1 MDYIFFV
8 HYFSASRMERYLLAS
23 GNDEKKAIEL
33 YRANLQVSKAFHP
46 LIGIFEVIL
55 RNRLNDILGDHF
67 ADANWILNQRAGF
80 MVDPALRYRYK
91 RSGEFRQND
100 FLKREVDKVE
110 KRLIKAG
117 KPVVAGAILSEQTLG
132 FWTDL
137 FEVHHYRLLRGKPI
151 QIFSALP
158 PGYGRKEVSAALDT
172 IRRFR
177 NRIFHHEPICF
188 KGNTTS
194 FKQALV
200 VYESLISV
208 LTWINPQILKMLMDV
223 DEVHSVVQK
232 SAFSGLGIAVYF
244 VIKILNS
251 SDPYRI
257 QVFL

>member
-8 HYFSASRMERYLLAS
+8 QYFSSSRMERYLLAS

-55 RNRLNDILGDHF
+55 RNRLNDVLGDHF
-67 ADANWILNQRAGF
+67 ADANWILNQRTGF
-80 MVDPALRYRYK
+80 MVDSSLGYTHK
-91 RSGEFRQND
+91 RSGEFRNND

-117 KPVVAGAILSEQTLG
+117 KPVVAGAVLSEQTLG

-177 NRIFHHEPICF
+177 NRVFHHEPICF
-188 KGNTTS
+188 KGYSTS
-194 FKQALV
+194 FEQALV
-200 VYESLISV
+200 VYESVRSV
-208 LTWINPQILKMLMDV
+208 LRWIHPQILEMLVEV
-223 DEVHSVVQK
+223 DEVYSIVQK
-232 SAFSGLGIAVYF
+232 SAFRGVGTAFY
-244 VIKILNS
+244 
-251 SDPYRI
+251 
-257 QVFL
+257 